1 LRTGSADELV
11 VGIFGGSFAFY
22 FSVYGLPDLV
32 EGLRAAPELRGKR
45 ISVVRVA
52 LGVYKQPQQ
61 LLALSYLLALGA
73 HFDVVIDL
81 DGFNEV
87 ALPASDNVPK
97 GIFPFFPRIWSTR
110 VAEVPDHAERAAM
123 LRILDLREQRREWA
137 ELFHGPPLSWSPAAN
152 LLWWARDYRF
162 GARMLRAQVELSR
175 VKSQPDS
182 YEASGPRRQYAGESE
197 LFEDL
202 AALWFNT
209 SLEMQRLCAGYGIRY
224 WHFLQPNQYVAG
236 SKPMGESERA
246 VALGPPQQYRHAV
259 ELGYPLLRRRGA
271 ELVAEGVRFHDLT
284 EVYRD
289 HPEPVYEDSCCHVN
303 ERGYAIVA
311 QAIASRIVADL
322 GAAKVQRTSA
332 KGTGGGGSVARPGAA
347 QLRRIE

>member
-1 LRTGSADELV
+1 M
-11 VGIFGGSFAFY
+11 
-22 FSVYGLPDLV
+22 YGLPDLV

-52 LGVYKQPQQ
+52 LGGYKQPQQ

-87 ALPASDNVPK
+87 ALPATDNLPK

-175 VKSQPDS
+175 IKSKPDS
-182 YEASGPRRQYAGESE
+182 YEAPWTASAVRRRKRAVRRPRRAVVQHVARDAAPVRR
-197 LFEDL
+197 LRHPLL
-202 AALWFNT
+202 ALPPT
-209 SLEMQRLCAGYGIRY
+209 QPIR
-224 WHFLQPNQYVAG
+224 QG
-236 SKPMGESERA
+236 SKPMSESERA

-271 ELVAEGVRFHDLT
+271 ERVAEGVRFHDLT

-289 HPEPVYEDSCCHVN
+289 HSEPVYEDSCCHVN

-322 GAAKVQRTSA
+322 GAARVQQTSA
-332 KGTGGGGSVARPGAA
+332 K
-347 QLRRIE
+347 